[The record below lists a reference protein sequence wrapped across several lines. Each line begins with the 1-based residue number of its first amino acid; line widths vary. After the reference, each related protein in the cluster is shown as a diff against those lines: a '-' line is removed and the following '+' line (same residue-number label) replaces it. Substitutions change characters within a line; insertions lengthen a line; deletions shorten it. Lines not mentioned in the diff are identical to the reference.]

1 MQQLVDVLKEDSNFD
16 IDQDWSKLEFL
27 GTKKDHQGIWL
38 MFLDPEDEYAEEE
51 EYSFAIPKSQIEKV
65 LNDDQDGVNDGS
77 NIYHSMNK
85 EVAQHLLSQI

>member
-27 GTKKDHQGIWL
+27 GTKEDHQGTWL
-38 MFLDPEDEYAEEE
+38 MFLDPEDEYAEE

-65 LNDDQDGVNDGS
+65 LNDDQDGVNDSS

>member
-1 MQQLVDVLKEDSNFD
+1 MQQLVDVLKKDSNFD

-27 GTKKDHQGIWL
+27 GTKEDHQGTWL
-38 MFLDPEDEYAEEE
+38 IFLDPEDEYVEE
-51 EYSFAIPKSQIEKV
+51 EYSFTIPKSQIEKV

-85 EVAQHLLSQI
+85 EVAQYLLSQI

>member
-27 GTKKDHQGIWL
+27 GTKEDYQGTWL
-38 MFLDPEDEYAEEE
+38 MFLDPEDEYVEE

-85 EVAQHLLSQI
+85 EVAQYLLSQI